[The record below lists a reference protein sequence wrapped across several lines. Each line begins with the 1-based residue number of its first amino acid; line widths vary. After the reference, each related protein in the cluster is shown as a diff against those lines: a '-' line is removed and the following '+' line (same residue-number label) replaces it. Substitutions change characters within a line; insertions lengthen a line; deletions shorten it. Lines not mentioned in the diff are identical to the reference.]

1 MKFKGR
7 ILILLSSFF
16 FLCSFTNNSGSI
28 YVEWHAFTSYV
39 SIDENGNRSEEKS
52 GAGHSFVVFKNN
64 TNRSMTIGYKTIS
77 PGEYLSVG
85 FWNGVS
91 AGTSSSGSSDSQ
103 SSSGSSNASSCSHT
117 GVYYDLER
125 YYYTRFE
132 NMRNDVY
139 ATCTFSS
146 DEKLNSL
153 TQLLKDK
160 NDTYNLAFYN
170 CANLSTHIW
179 NTINGT
185 NYYGFIESPSSNRK
199 QIMKENP
206 YYSGNDSLTSSTN
219 FQYYSTSKKSLVSCT
234 LHY

>member
-1 MKFKGR
+1 
-7 ILILLSSFF
+7 
-16 FLCSFTNNSGSI
+16 
-28 YVEWHAFTSYV
+28 
-39 SIDENGNRSEEKS
+39 
-52 GAGHSFVVFKNN
+52 
-64 TNRSMTIGYKTIS
+64 MTIGYKTIS

-85 FWNGVS
+85 LWNGVS

-125 YYYTRFE
+125 YCYTRFE